1 MASMRSIQN
10 INIYIP
16 SVFIT
21 LTDQE
26 IVYMFENLYQYFKI
40 KNIMHVPHRPQYE
53 YRNARS
59 MYKSVYIYVEK
70 WYSTPN
76 SIDLYNNLVSYGTA
90 RVPEPNG
97 GGRYM
102 VIYPG
107 FERQQLQ
114 QQQQQQ
120 QFQSQQQQ
128 QFQSQQ
134 KQQKQQKQPKQQ
146 KQQPQPQP
154 QPQFEEHTGNETKMA
169 TIKEEIWEYIEA
181 KMKERLPQLI
191 SDAFSKVEKEPDT
204 DIENRNT
211 TSPNSVTHSDEH
223 MEILMRFGCL
233 PVSVINEINE

>member
-90 RVPEPNG
+90 VFLN
-97 GGRYM
+97 
-102 VIYPG
+102 
-107 FERQQLQ
+107 Q
-114 QQQQQQ
+114 
-120 QFQSQQQQ
+120 
-128 QFQSQQ
+128 
-134 KQQKQQKQPKQQ
+134 
-146 KQQPQPQP
+146 
-154 QPQFEEHTGNETKMA
+154 MA
-169 TIKEEIWEYIEA
+169 EVGIW
-181 KMKERLPQLI
+181 
-191 SDAFSKVEKEPDT
+191 
-204 DIENRNT
+204 
-211 TSPNSVTHSDEH
+211 
-223 MEILMRFGCL
+223 
-233 PVSVINEINE
+233 